1 MDLLMMIN
9 DKVNG
14 FVWGP
19 IMLLL
24 LVGTGVYL
32 SFRVGFIQVGK
43 FGYMWKNTIGTLFDG
58 KHKDKLVDGITP
70 FQAVSTALA
79 STVGTGNITGIA
91 TAITIGGPGA
101 VFWMW
106 VSAFFGMVTKYS
118 EILLSLTFREKNAK
132 GENVGGP
139 MYYIENGLGWKW
151 LAVLFAIFATLAS
164 FGIGNMT
171 QANSI
176 AQALESTFHI
186 PTLASGIV
194 FAIIVAVVI
203 IGGIKSIAKVNEKIV
218 PFMAAFYIVCAVIV
232 LILNFK
238 AIPAAFG
245 LIFSNAF
252 TLHSAAGGAAGYTIM
267 MAMRYGFA
275 RGVFSNEAG
284 LGSAPIAHAAS
295 STKDP
300 VEQGL
305 WGIFEVFLD
314 TIVICTLT
322 ALVVLTSGLWHTVLA
337 DGTLLD
343 GAPLSIAA
351 FNQTLPGI
359 GGYGVTIGMVL
370 FATSTMFGWSYYGE
384 KSLEY
389 LFKNT
394 NEGTI
399 KVVTVIYRVVF
410 VCAVVVGATGG
421 LQFIWSIADTLNGLM
436 AIPNLIAL
444 LGLSGVVIKTTKKGF
459 ERRKNNE
466 NYPEGE
472 CNWPDCY

>member
-1 MDLLMMIN
+1 MELIMAIN
-9 DKVNG
+9 DKVNS

-19 IMLLL
+19 IMLAL

-32 SFRVGFIQVGK
+32 SIRVGFIQVGK

-58 KHKDKLVDGITP
+58 RHKDKLVDGITP

-106 VSAFFGMVTKYS
+106 ISAFFGMVTKYS
-118 EILLSLTFREKNAK
+118 EILLALTFREKNAK

-151 LAVLFAIFATLAS
+151 LAVIFAIFATLAS

-171 QANSI
+171 QSNSI
-176 AQALESTFHI
+176 AQALEQSFHI

-194 FAIIVAVVI
+194 VAIVVAVVI
-203 IGGIKSIAKVNEKIV
+203 LGGIKSIAKVNEKIV

-232 LILNFK
+232 LIINFRES
-238 AIPAAFG
+238 PHAFG
-245 LIFSNAF
+245 LIFGNAF
-252 TLHSAAGGAAGYTIM
+252 TLPSAAGGVAGYSIM

-314 TIVICTLT
+314 TIVICSLT
-322 ALVVLTSGLWHTVLA
+322 ALVVLTSGLW
-337 DGTLLD
+337 DGGLD

-351 FNQTLPGI
+351 FNQAIPHI

-384 KSLEY
+384 KALEY
-389 LFKNT
+389 LFKGT
-394 NEGTI
+394 SAGTI
-399 KVVTVIYRVVF
+399 KVAIIVYRCLFVI
-410 VCAVVVGATGG
+410 AAVVGAVGG

-444 LGLSGVVIKTTKKGF
+444 LALSGVVIKTTKKGF
-459 ERRKNNE
+459 ERRKNNQ
-466 NYPEGE
+466 NYPDGE

>member
-1 MDLLMMIN
+1 
-9 DKVNG
+9 
-14 FVWGP
+14 
-19 IMLLL
+19 
-24 LVGTGVYL
+24 
-32 SFRVGFIQVGK
+32 
-43 FGYMWKNTIGTLFDG
+43 MWI
-58 KHKDKLVDGITP
+58 
-70 FQAVSTALA
+70 
-79 STVGTGNITGIA
+79 
-91 TAITIGGPGA
+91 
-101 VFWMW
+101 
-106 VSAFFGMVTKYS
+106 SAFFGMVTKYS
-118 EILLSLTFREKNAK
+118 EILLALTFREKNVK

-151 LAVLFAIFATLAS
+151 LAVIFAIFATLAS

-171 QANSI
+171 QSNSI
-176 AQALESTFHI
+176 AQALEQSFHI

-194 FAIIVAVVI
+194 VAIVVAVVI
-203 IGGIKSIAKVNEKIV
+203 LGGIKSIARVNEKIV
-218 PFMAAFYIVCAVIV
+218 PFMAAFYIICAVAV
-232 LILNFK
+232 LIVNFRE
-238 AIPAAFG
+238 IPHAFG
-245 LIFSNAF
+245 LIFGNAF
-252 TLHSAAGGAAGYTIM
+252 TLPSAAGGAAGYTIM

-322 ALVVLTSGLWHTVLA
+322 ALVVLTSGLW
-337 DGTLLD
+337 GGELD

-351 FNQTLPGI
+351 FNQAIPHI

-384 KSLEY
+384 KALEY
-389 LFKNT
+389 LFKGT
-394 NEGTI
+394 SAGTI
-399 KVVTVIYRVVF
+399 KAAIMVYRCLFVI
-410 VCAVVVGATGG
+410 AAVVGAVGG

-444 LGLSGVVIKTTKKGF
+444 LALSGVVIKTTKKGF
-459 ERRKNNE
+459 ERRKNNQ

>member
-1 MDLLMMIN
+1 MELIMAIN
-9 DKVNG
+9 DKVNS

-19 IMLLL
+19 IMLAL

-32 SFRVGFIQVGK
+32 SIRVGFIQVGK
-43 FGYMWKNTIGTLFDG
+43 FGYMWKNTIGTLFDR

-106 VSAFFGMVTKYS
+106 ISAFFGMVTKYS
-118 EILLSLTFREKNAK
+118 EILLALTFREKNVK

-151 LAVLFAIFATLAS
+151 LAVIFAIFATLAS

-171 QANSI
+171 QSNSI
-176 AQALESTFHI
+176 AQALEQSFHI

-194 FAIIVAVVI
+194 VAIVVAVVI
-203 IGGIKSIAKVNEKIV
+203 LGGIKSIARVNEKIV
-218 PFMAAFYIVCAVIV
+218 PFMAAFYIICAVAV
-232 LILNFK
+232 LIVNFRE
-238 AIPAAFG
+238 IPHAFG
-245 LIFSNAF
+245 LIFGNAF
-252 TLHSAAGGAAGYTIM
+252 TLPSAAGGAAGYTIM

-275 RGVFSNEAG
+275 RGVFSTEAG

-322 ALVVLTSGLWHTVLA
+322 ALVVLTSGLW
-337 DGTLLD
+337 GGELD

-351 FNQTLPGI
+351 FNQAIPHI

-384 KSLEY
+384 KALEY
-389 LFKNT
+389 LFKGT
-394 NEGTI
+394 SAGTI
-399 KVVTVIYRVVF
+399 KAAIMVYRCLFVI
-410 VCAVVVGATGG
+410 AAVVGAVGG

-444 LGLSGVVIKTTKKGF
+444 LALSGVVIKTTKKGF
-459 ERRKNNE
+459 ERRKNNQ

>member
-1 MDLLMMIN
+1 
-9 DKVNG
+9 
-14 FVWGP
+14 
-19 IMLLL
+19 
-24 LVGTGVYL
+24 
-32 SFRVGFIQVGK
+32 
-43 FGYMWKNTIGTLFDG
+43 MWKNTIGTLFDR

-106 VSAFFGMVTKYS
+106 ISAFFGMVTKYS
-118 EILLSLTFREKNAK
+118 EILLALTFREKNVK

-151 LAVLFAIFATLAS
+151 LAVIFAIFATLAS

-171 QANSI
+171 QSNSI
-176 AQALESTFHI
+176 AQALEQSFHI

-194 FAIIVAVVI
+194 VAIVVAVVI
-203 IGGIKSIAKVNEKIV
+203 LGGIKSIARVNEKIV
-218 PFMAAFYIVCAVIV
+218 PFMAAFYIICAVAV
-232 LILNFK
+232 LIVNFRE
-238 AIPAAFG
+238 IPHAFG
-245 LIFSNAF
+245 LIFGNAF
-252 TLHSAAGGAAGYTIM
+252 TLPSAAGGAAGYTIM

-322 ALVVLTSGLWHTVLA
+322 ALVVLTSGLW
-337 DGTLLD
+337 GGELD

-351 FNQTLPGI
+351 FNQAIPHI

-384 KSLEY
+384 KALEY
-389 LFKNT
+389 LFKGT
-394 NEGTI
+394 SAGTI
-399 KVVTVIYRVVF
+399 KAAIMVYRCLFVI
-410 VCAVVVGATGG
+410 AAVVGAVGG

-444 LGLSGVVIKTTKKGF
+444 LALSGVVIKTTKKGF
-459 ERRKNNE
+459 ERRKNNQ

>member
-1 MDLLMMIN
+1 MELIIAIN
-9 DKVNG
+9 DKING

-19 IMLLL
+19 VMLAL

-32 SFRVGFIQVGK
+32 SFRIGFIQVSK
-43 FGYMWKNTIGTLFDG
+43 FGYMWKNTIGTLFG
-58 KHKDKLVDGITP
+58 KKTKKKLVDGITP

-91 TAITIGGPGA
+91 TAITLGGPGA

-118 EILLSLTFREKNAK
+118 EILLALTFREKNAK

-151 LAVLFAIFATLAS
+151 LAVIFAIFATMAS
-164 FGIGNMT
+164 FGIGNIA
-171 QANSI
+171 QSNSI
-176 AQALESTFHI
+176 AQALDKSFGI
-186 PTLASGIV
+186 PVLASGIF

-203 IGGIKSIAKVNEKIV
+203 IGGIKSIARVNEKIV
-218 PFMAAFYIVCAVIV
+218 PFMAAFYIICAVIA
-232 LILNFK
+232 LIVNFK
-238 AIPAAFG
+238 EIPAAFG
-245 LIFSNAF
+245 LIFGNAF
-252 TLHSAAGGAAGYTIM
+252 TLPSAAGGVAGYTIM

-322 ALVVLTSGLWHTVLA
+322 ALVVLTSGLWNT
-337 DGTLLD
+337 GID

-351 FNQTLPGI
+351 FNQALPGNI
-359 GGYGVTIGMVL
+359 GGIGVTIGMVL

-384 KSLEY
+384 KALEY
-389 LFKNT
+389 LFKNASASV
-394 NEGTI
+394 GRI
-399 KVVTVIYRVVF
+399 VIIIYRCLFVFMVVIG
-410 VCAVVVGATGG
+410 AVGG
-421 LQFIWSIADTLNGLM
+421 LKLVWDIADTLNGLM

-444 LGLSGVVIKTTKKGF
+444 LALSGVVIKTTKKGF
-459 ERRKNNE
+459 ERRNNNE

-472 CNWPDCY
+472 CEWPDCY

>member
-1 MDLLMMIN
+1 MELIMAIN
-9 DKVNG
+9 DKVNS

-19 IMLLL
+19 IMLAL

-32 SFRVGFIQVGK
+32 SIRVGFIQVGK
-43 FGYMWKNTIGTLFDG
+43 FGYMWKNTIGTLFDR

-106 VSAFFGMVTKYS
+106 ISAFFGMVTKYS
-118 EILLSLTFREKNAK
+118 EILLALTFREKNVK

-151 LAVLFAIFATLAS
+151 LAVIFAIFATLAS

-171 QANSI
+171 QSNSI
-176 AQALESTFHI
+176 AQALEQSFHI

-194 FAIIVAVVI
+194 VAIVVAVVI
-203 IGGIKSIAKVNEKIV
+203 LGGIKSIARVNEKIV
-218 PFMAAFYIVCAVIV
+218 PFMAAFYIICAVAV
-232 LILNFK
+232 LIINFRE
-238 AIPAAFG
+238 IPHAFG
-245 LIFSNAF
+245 LIFGNAF
-252 TLHSAAGGAAGYTIM
+252 TLPSAAGGAAGYTIM

-322 ALVVLTSGLWHTVLA
+322 ALVVLTSGLW
-337 DGTLLD
+337 GGELD

-351 FNQTLPGI
+351 FNQAIPHI

-384 KSLEY
+384 KALEY
-389 LFKNT
+389 LFKGT
-394 NEGTI
+394 SAGTI
-399 KVVTVIYRVVF
+399 KAAIMVYRCLFVI
-410 VCAVVVGATGG
+410 AAVVGAVGG

-444 LGLSGVVIKTTKKGF
+444 LALSGVVIKTTKKGF
-459 ERRKNNE
+459 ERRKNNQ

>member
-1 MDLLMMIN
+1 MELIMAIN
-9 DKVNG
+9 DKVNS

-19 IMLLL
+19 IMLAL

-32 SFRVGFIQVGK
+32 SIRVGFIQVGK
-43 FGYMWKNTIGTLFDG
+43 FGYMWKNTIGTLFDR

-106 VSAFFGMVTKYS
+106 ISAFFGMVTKYS
-118 EILLSLTFREKNAK
+118 EILLALTFREKNVK

-151 LAVLFAIFATLAS
+151 LAVIFAIFATLAS

-171 QANSI
+171 QSNSI
-176 AQALESTFHI
+176 AQALEQSFHI

-194 FAIIVAVVI
+194 VAIVVAVVI
-203 IGGIKSIAKVNEKIV
+203 LGGIKSIARVNEKIV
-218 PFMAAFYIVCAVIV
+218 PFMAAFYIICAVAV
-232 LILNFK
+232 LIVNFRE
-238 AIPAAFG
+238 IPHAFG
-245 LIFSNAF
+245 LIFGNAF
-252 TLHSAAGGAAGYTIM
+252 TLPSAAGGAAGYTIM

-322 ALVVLTSGLWHTVLA
+322 ALVVLTSGLW
-337 DGTLLD
+337 GGELD

-351 FNQTLPGI
+351 FNQAIPHI

-384 KSLEY
+384 KALEY
-389 LFKNT
+389 LFKGT
-394 NEGTI
+394 SAGTI
-399 KVVTVIYRVVF
+399 KAAIMVYRCLFVI
-410 VCAVVVGATGG
+410 AAVVGAVGG

-444 LGLSGVVIKTTKKGF
+444 LALSGVVIKTTKKGF
-459 ERRKNNE
+459 ERRKNNQ